1 MDKMFVLF
9 FWAKWYPQSNVIKTE
24 LSKIQSRLSHL
35 IIGWCDVDKDKALV
49 DHFEVTIIP
58 FIILMHV
65 SQKSNLLAQ

>member
-1 MDKMFVLF
+1 
-9 FWAKWYPQSNVIKTE
+9 
-24 LSKIQSRLSHL
+24 L

-49 DHFEVTIIP
+49 DHFEITIIP